1 MGFGQVTNGICRY
14 LLFYVSSG
22 AGLECHPEKDHG
34 QESHDFRVSQ
44 TTMPGS
50 TDPWEGQLVDTSTS
64 TIS

>member
-1 MGFGQVTNGICRY
+1 MVFAVFFFN
-14 LLFYVSSG
+14 VSSG

-44 TTMPGS
+44 TTI
-50 TDPWEGQLVDTSTS
+50 PWEDQLVNTS